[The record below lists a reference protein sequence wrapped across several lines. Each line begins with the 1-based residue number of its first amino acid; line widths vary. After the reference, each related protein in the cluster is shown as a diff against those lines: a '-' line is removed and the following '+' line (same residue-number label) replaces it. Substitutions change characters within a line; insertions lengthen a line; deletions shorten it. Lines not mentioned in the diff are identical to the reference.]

1 MGTSCGKLV
10 YYLLL
15 ECPRV
20 GRPVSKK
27 KLAEIL
33 PPIHGKQAP
42 SFCAYVPSDCEAPL
56 HHLPAEVILEIA
68 KEGKTLFPRLSCS
81 QLQESIV

>member
-1 MGTSCGKLV
+1 MGTNCGKLLC
-10 YYLLL
+10 YLLL

-33 PPIHGKQAP
+33 PPIYGKQAP
-42 SFCAYVPSDCEAPL
+42 FFSAYVPSDCEAPVYR
-56 HHLPAEVILEIA
+56 LPAEVILEIA